1 MLAREHEERDVI
13 VKEISGEVDGRYARI
28 DGELVPLVS
37 NVWVTGATYAN
48 PFTPPLH
55 DVGNPRDREFLVV
68 VLQKHRVVLTDDHAD
83 RDADGLV
90 VSMTRERHLG
100 LYAIENPAYAP
111 ASGLSFAIGPLIAHL
126 TVSS

>member
-1 MLAREHEERDVI
+1 MI

-28 DGELVPLVS
+28 DGELVPLAS
-37 NVWVTGATYAN
+37 TVWVKGATYTN

-55 DVGNPRDREFLVV
+55 DVGNPKDREFLVV
-68 VLQKHRVVLTDDHAD
+68 VLQKQRVVLTKDRAD

-90 VSMTRERHLG
+90 VSMTREKHVG
-100 LYAIENPAYAP
+100 LYAIENPAYVP
-111 ASGLSFAIGPLIAHL
+111 ASGLSFTLGPLIAHL